1 MSDTNSKQKFE
12 EALSLLNDAAKE
24 KKEDIQRLLSDK
36 YSHIKDA
43 LSVGQERA
51 AEVFEEVDE
60 NVHKNPWAYIGGAA
74 LGALLLGYIL
84 GSQRK

>member
-1 MSDTNSKQKFE
+1 MSEVNSKQKFE
-12 EALSLLNDAAKE
+12 EALSLLNEAAKE
-24 KKEDIQRLLSDK
+24 KKEDIQRLLSDR

-43 LSVGQERA
+43 VLSGSDRA
-51 AEVFEEVDE
+51 TEVFEEVDE
-60 NVHKNPWAYIGGAA
+60 NVRKNPWAYIGGAA

>member
-1 MSDTNSKQKFE
+1 MSETNSRQKFE

-24 KKEDIQRLLSDK
+24 KREDIQRLLSDK

-43 LSVGQERA
+43 IMTGKNQA
-51 AEVFEEVDE
+51 TEVFEEVDE
-60 NVHKNPWAYIGGAA
+60 NVRKNPWAYIGGVAV
-74 LGALLLGYIL
+74 GALLLGYIL